1 MKWIKNHKLI
11 SFLLAVILLSLL
23 FLAGSVA
30 AGGSGNIV
38 TGVFNRIY
46 TAIERPVTAV
56 AGGISDN
63 VSGIFSYQQLQ
74 KENEALKEE
83 NQKLK
88 EQVPG
93 LTLSANELKEL
104 KTLSKV
110 LNFKGISGSGDIVS
124 ADVVSMDGANW
135 MNIFTIN
142 VGTESGVSPDS
153 IVICGEGLVGKVHSA
168 GKGWAKVISM
178 IDESSRITFKV
189 SGNLKLIGVVEGSSD
204 GTLSGF
210 MLDSNAKV
218 EEGDRLVTSGMG
230 LFPAGI
236 EIGRITKVRYDS
248 DEQLQKVDI
257 KSSVDF
263 KSLQKVAVIL

>member
-1 MKWIKNHKLI
+1 MKWIKTHKLI

-23 FLAGSVA
+23 FLVGSVA

-63 VSGIFSYQQLQ
+63 VSGIFSYQELQ
-74 KENEALKEE
+74 EENEALKEE

-88 EQVPG
+88 EQVTG

-104 KTLSKV
+104 KNLSKV

-124 ADVVSMDGANW
+124 ADVVSMDGTNW

-142 VGTESGVSPDS
+142 VGTESGVKEGS
-153 IVICGEGLVGKVHSA
+153 VVVCGEGLVGKVHSA
-168 GKGWAKVISM
+168 GKGWAKVVSM

-189 SGNLKLIGVVEGSSD
+189 SGNLKLIGVVEGSAD

>member
-88 EQVPG
+88 EQVTG

-153 IVICGEGLVGKVHSA
+153 IVICGEGLVGRSEERRV
-168 GKGWAKVISM
+168 GK
-178 IDESSRITFKV
+178 EC
-189 SGNLKLIGVVEGSSD
+189 
-204 GTLSGF
+204 
-210 MLDSNAKV
+210 
-218 EEGDRLVTSGMG
+218 
-230 LFPAGI
+230 
-236 EIGRITKVRYDS
+236 
-248 DEQLQKVDI
+248 
-257 KSSVDF
+257 
-263 KSLQKVAVIL
+263 

>member
-1 MKWIKNHKLI
+1 
-11 SFLLAVILLSLL
+11 
-23 FLAGSVA
+23 
-30 AGGSGNIV
+30 
-38 TGVFNRIY
+38 
-46 TAIERPVTAV
+46 
-56 AGGISDN
+56 
-63 VSGIFSYQQLQ
+63 
-74 KENEALKEE
+74 
-83 NQKLK
+83 
-88 EQVPG
+88 
-93 LTLSANELKEL
+93 
-104 KTLSKV
+104 
-110 LNFKGISGSGDIVS
+110 
-124 ADVVSMDGANW
+124 MDGANW

>member
-1 MKWIKNHKLI
+1 MRWIKNHKLI
-11 SFLLAVILLSLL
+11 SFLLAVILMSLL
-23 FLAGSVA
+23 FLLGSA
-30 AGGSGNIV
+30 ATGGSGNIV
-38 TGVFNRIY
+38 TSLLNSVY
-46 TAIERPVTAV
+46 TAIEKPVTAV

-63 VSGIFSYQQLQ
+63 ISGIFSYKDLQ
-74 KENEALKEE
+74 KENAALKEE

-88 EQVPG
+88 EQVTG

-104 KTLSKV
+104 KELSKV
-110 LNFKGISGSGDIVS
+110 LNFKGIGGETDIVS
-124 ADVVSMDGANW
+124 ADVVSMDGTNW

-142 VGTESGVSPDS
+142 VGTESGVSAGS
-153 IVICGEGLVGKVHSA
+153 IVVCGEGLVGKVHSA

-178 IDESSRITFKV
+178 IDQSSKITFKV

-218 EEGDRLVTSGMG
+218 SEGDRLVTSGMG

-248 DEQLQKVDI
+248 DTQLQKVDI

-263 KSLQKVAVIL
+263 KSLQKVTVIL